1 VERDEGE
8 NRLSPL
14 RRSEVDLL
22 VLNVAEDSAA
32 VRRREEGS
40 AEDGCASEP

>member
-1 VERDEGE
+1 MEGDEGE
-8 NRLSPL
+8 NRLSSL
-14 RRSEVDLL
+14 GRGEVELL